1 MKTPLLALSLCFTA
15 TAFGAEL
22 RHPKFGFPLYT
33 NVPPG
38 AQMSGQW
45 VAAGTPA
52 LSPGDEQRSFKL
64 PPGFQAR
71 LFAAEPDVANPV
83 AMNWDERGRLWVL
96 ELYDYP
102 LGAGPGQKGRDRVK
116 VLEDTDNDGVVDKVT
131 VFADGFTLATGLLVG
146 NGGVYVG
153 EAPHLWFL
161 EDIDGDGV
169 ADRKTEVLTGF
180 GREDRHELLNGF
192 TWGPDGQL
200 YLTHGVFTKT
210 EAVVPGAPKAPPVLI
225 TAGVARFNPRQKS
238 VEVFAEGTS
247 NPWGVDF
254 DARGNAFV
262 SACVI
267 DHFFHLAPGG
277 IYARQAGQPPYPYG
291 YELIPSIVH
300 HSHHMAAYAGVCI
313 YQGDQWPASWRGEA
327 LMGNIHQNALNHD
340 HLEPTGSS
348 FTASAKDDF
357 LTTKDGWFMPV
368 SSQVGP
374 DGALWVMDWYDKY
387 PCYQNANADPQGVDR
402 ERGRIWRIVWVGDHP
417 EQSIPSHVDGLD
429 FAKLSNSG
437 LIEHLSHPNVWQ
449 RRMAQRVLNGRKL
462 EAQERDQLR
471 QLAQSRSSNLEARLS
486 AFWSLF
492 STGMVEEEDLEV
504 AAHDPEAG
512 LRMWSARF
520 TGERRIGT
528 EQTRARLALLA
539 SDSDP
544 TVRSATASACRQW
557 VSGQWTVNAPLPEGT
572 ALEEPSAALAA
583 LVEHAGTESDPTLD
597 FLIWTASEPVI
608 MNHPENALRWYQQ
621 HANPHLPLT
630 GKLVFK
636 TMRRFCDAQ
645 HPELMSLAMAFLAG
659 LPTEA
664 DTLTIRGLD
673 GLIEGQRGKAIVPD
687 KGVGDSLTT
696 LLHRSNPGIAS
707 RAMRLGALWGDATAV
722 ETLMARIN
730 QPGISEADRLEAI
743 RASRSTHTTGA
754 QKALL
759 TLIAAPGP
767 DVLKVEAIRALGEVG
782 DHETPRRL
790 LDSWSG
796 FSPASRRATSE
807 LLSARSAWA
816 GAFLAAIQSGD
827 IKRGDVPPTVIRNLA
842 GHRDAAVK
850 ALAIDVFGRV
860 QATSAEKLRLIAEK
874 RKVVSNGPI
883 DLDAGHEVARRTC
896 FVCHKLY
903 GEGAEVGPDLTGV
916 GRSSLDA
923 LLHNVINPN
932 EIIGK
937 GYENVEVETRDGRTL
952 SGRLMENSGSRV
964 RLLMAG
970 PQEEIVAKSDVV
982 QLRVSENSV
991 MPEGLEQMPE
1001 ADFRNLIWYIL
1012 APPQDGKPL
1021 TPERQKELLGGGEAS
1036 VGPARMLP
1044 DTDGEAIALWAPGW
1058 QVDCPHVNGVPA
1070 KFPEYAGLNSV
1081 LATEPFDAKTPAAIV
1096 RAYVPSLGGK
1106 TVLKVAVSAASEAGW
1121 ELRITADGEVVTR
1134 TEVTARRPDWQR
1146 LSVDLSRFEGRRL
1159 VLRLEQWPRQGLEA
1173 TGYWADL
1180 QIEHETVADAKI
1192 HESGGSPNPS
1202 KGLESATPE

>member
-1 MKTPLLALSLCFTA
+1 MKTKSLALTFCFA
-15 TAFGAEL
+15 ASAFGAEL

-33 NVPPG
+33 NVPAG

-52 LSPGDEQRSFKL
+52 LSPEDEQRSFKL

-71 LFAAEPDVANPV
+71 LFAAEPDIANPV

-102 LGAGPGQKGRDRVK
+102 LGAAPGQKGRDRVK

-161 EDIDGDGV
+161 EDTDGDGV

-180 GREDRHELLNGF
+180 GRDDRHELLNGF

-200 YLTHGVFTKT
+200 YMTHGVFTKT
-210 EAVVPGAPKAPPVLI
+210 EAVVPGASKTPPVLI
-225 TAGVARFNPRQKS
+225 TAGVARFSPKQKS
-238 VEVFAEGTS
+238 IEVFAEGTS

-277 IYARQAGQPPYPYG
+277 LYARQAGQPPYPYG

-300 HSHHMAAYAGVCI
+300 HNHHMAAYAGVCI
-313 YQGDQWPASWRGEA
+313 YLGDQWPASWRGEA

-340 HLEPTGSS
+340 HLEPVGSS
-348 FTASAKDDF
+348 FLASAKDDF

-417 EQSIPSHVDGLD
+417 EKSIPSHVAGLD
-429 FAKLSNSG
+429 FAKLSNPE
-437 LIEHLSHPNVWQ
+437 LIDRLSHPNVWQ
-449 RRMAQRVLNGRKL
+449 RRTSQRVLNGRNL
-462 EAQERDQLR
+462 VGQDLDQLR
-471 QLAQSRSSNLEARLS
+471 RLVQSRSSTVEARLS

-492 STGMVEEEDLEV
+492 STGTIAEEDLDA
-504 AAHDPEAG
+504 AAHDPEPG
-512 LRMWSARF
+512 LRLWAARF

-528 EQTRARLALLA
+528 DQTKARLTLLA
-539 SDSDP
+539 SDADP

-557 VSGQWTVNAPLPEGT
+557 VSGQLTVDAPLPEGT
-572 ALEEPSAALAA
+572 PLEEPSAALAA

-608 MNHPENALRWYQQ
+608 MNHPENALRWLQS
-621 HANPHLPLT
+621 HGNGHLPLA

-645 HPELMSLAMAFLAG
+645 RPDLMSLAIEFLAG
-659 LPTEA
+659 LPVEA

-673 GLIEGQRGKAIVPD
+673 GLIEGQRGKAVIPD
-687 KGVGDSLTT
+687 KPVAGFLTT
-696 LLHRSNPGIAS
+696 LLHRSNPGITS
-707 RAMRLGALWGDATAV
+707 RSMRLGALWGDAAAV
-722 ETLMARIN
+722 ETLIARIN
-730 QPGISEADRLEAI
+730 QPGISAPDRMEAI
-743 RASRSTHTTGA
+743 RASRSAHTASAKT
-754 QKALL
+754 ALL
-759 TLIAAPGP
+759 TLISGTEADP
-767 DVLKVEAIRALGEVG
+767 LKVEAIRALGEVG
-782 DHETPRRL
+782 DDETPRRL
-790 LDSWSG
+790 LSSWSG
-796 FSPASRRATSE
+796 LSPATRRATSE

-816 GAFLAAIQSGD
+816 GSFLAAVKSGE
-827 IKRGDVPPTVIRNLA
+827 IKRGDVPPTVVRNLA
-842 GHRDAAVK
+842 GHRDASIK
-850 ALAIDVFGRV
+850 ALATDVFGRV
-860 QATSAEKLRLIAEK
+860 QATSAEKLKLIAEK
-874 RKVVSNGPI
+874 RKVVSNGTI
-883 DLDAGHEVARRTC
+883 DLAAGHEVAKRTC
-896 FVCHKLY
+896 FVCHKMY

-937 GYENVEVETRDGRTL
+937 GYENVEIETKDGRTL
-952 SGRLMENSGSRV
+952 SGRMIENSESRV

-970 PQEEIVAKSDVV
+970 PQEEIIAKSDVV

-1036 VGPARMLP
+1036 VGPTPALP

-1058 QVDCPHVNGVPA
+1058 QVDCPRLNGVPA
-1070 KFPEYAGLNSV
+1070 KLPEYAGLNSV
-1081 LATEPFDAKTPAAIV
+1081 LATEPFDSKTPAAIV
-1096 RAYVPSLGGK
+1096 RAYVPPLGGK
-1106 TVLKVAVSAASEAGW
+1106 TVLKVAVSAASETGW
-1121 ELRITADGEVVTR
+1121 ELRITADGEELIR
-1134 TEVTARRPDWQR
+1134 EAVTARRPDWQR
-1146 LSVDLSRFEGRRL
+1146 FSVDLSHFEGRRL
-1159 VLRLEQWPRQGLEA
+1159 VLRLEQWSRNGLEC

-1180 QIEHETVADAKI
+1180 QIEHGSVADAKNS
-1192 HESGGSPNPS
+1192 ESTTPSPLS
-1202 KGLESATPE
+1202 KKLGPGTPD

>member
-1 MKTPLLALSLCFTA
+1 MKPLALLSALLLAWADSAL
-15 TAFGAEL
+15 
-22 RHPKFGFPLYT
+22 
-33 NVPPG
+33 
-38 AQMSGQW
+38 
-45 VAAGTPA
+45 AAGKQLTGPHAPAATPA
-52 LSPGDEQRSFKL
+52 LSPAEAEKKFVV
-64 PPGFQAR
+64 PEGFEVR
-71 LFAAEPDVANPV
+71 LFAAEPDVVNPV
-83 AMNWDERGRLWVL
+83 AMTWDERGRLWVL
-96 ELYDYP
+96 ELYEYP
-102 LGAGPGQKGRDRVK
+102 LGAPPGQKGRDRIK
-116 VLEDTDNDGVVDKVT
+116 ILEDTDNDGVVDKVT

-161 EDIDGDGV
+161 EDTDGDGV

-210 EAVVPGAPKAPPVLI
+210 EAVIPGAAKAPPVLI

-238 VEVFAEGTS
+238 IEVFAEGTS

-291 YELIPSIVH
+291 YELLPSIVNH
-300 HSHHMAAYAGVCI
+300 GHHMAAYAGVCI

-340 HLEPTGSS
+340 HLDPVGSS
-348 FTASAKDDF
+348 FKASAQDDF

-387 PCYQNANADPQGVDR
+387 PCYQNANADPAGVDR

-417 EQSIPSHVDGLD
+417 EQPIPSHVAGLD
-429 FAKLSNSG
+429 FARLPNTD
-437 LIEHLSHPNVWQ
+437 LIDHLSHPNVWQ
-449 RRMAQRVLNGRKL
+449 RRTAQRVLNGRSL
-462 EAQERDQLR
+462 VPGDRDHLR
-471 QLAQSRSSNLEARLS
+471 RLVASTRSTPEARLS
-486 AFWSLF
+486 AFWTLF
-492 STGMVEEEDLEV
+492 STGSMEEDDLDV
-504 AAHDPEAG
+504 AAHDPEPG
-512 LRMWSARF
+512 LRVWSARF
-520 TGERRIGT
+520 TGERRIGNERT
-528 EQTRARLALLA
+528 KARLVLLA

-544 TVRSATASACRQW
+544 SVRSATASACRQW
-557 VSGQWTVNAPLPEGT
+557 VSGQLTIQAPLPDGST
-572 ALEEPSAALAA
+572 VEEPSAALAA
-583 LVEHAGTESDPTLD
+583 LVEHAGSESDPTLD

-608 MNHPENALRWYQQ
+608 LNHPENALRWYQQ
-621 HANPHLPLT
+621 HGSEHLPLT

-645 HPELMSLAMAFLAG
+645 RPELMSLAIEFLAG
-659 LPTEA
+659 LPEAA
-664 DTLTIRGLD
+664 DTLAIRGLD
-673 GLIEGQRGKAIVPD
+673 GLIEGQRGKAVVPD
-687 KGVGDSLTT
+687 KAVGDSLTT
-696 LLHRSNPGIAS
+696 LLRRTNPGIAS
-707 RAMRLGALWGDATAV
+707 RAMRLGALWGDATSI
-722 ETLMARIN
+722 ETLITRIN
-730 QPGISEADRLEAI
+730 RPGVSAPDRLEAI
-743 RASRSTHTTGA
+743 RASRTARSA
-754 QKALL
+754 SASAALL
-759 TLIAAPGP
+759 TLIAGSEA
-767 DVLKVEAIRALGEVG
+767 DSLKVEAIRALGEIG
-782 DHETPRRL
+782 DDETPGRL
-790 LDSWSG
+790 LTAWTG
-796 FSPASRRATSE
+796 FSPTTRRATSE
-807 LLSARSAWA
+807 LLSARPAWA
-816 GAFLAAIQSGD
+816 VRFLAAVKAGD
-827 IKRGDVPPTVIRNLA
+827 IKRGDVPPTVVRNLA
-842 GHRDAAVK
+842 GHRDPSVQAV
-850 ALAIDVFGRV
+850 ANEVFGRV
-860 QATSAEKLRLIAEK
+860 QATSAEKLKLIAEK
-874 RKVVSNGPI
+874 RKVVANGPI
-883 DLDAGHEVARRTC
+883 DLEAGHEVAKRTC

-923 LLHNVINPN
+923 LLHNVIHPN

-937 GYENVEVETRDGRTL
+937 GYENVEIETKDGRTL
-952 SGRLMENSGSRV
+952 SGRLIENSASRV

-970 PQEEIVAKSDVV
+970 PQEEIIAKSDVV

-1036 VGPARMLP
+1036 ISPAPTLP

-1058 QVDCPHVNGVPA
+1058 QVDCPRLNGVPA
-1070 KFPEYAGLNSV
+1070 KLPEYAGLNSV
-1081 LATEPFDAKTPAAIV
+1081 LATEPYDSRTPAAIV
-1096 RAYVPSLGGK
+1096 RAYVPPLGGK
-1106 TVLKVAVSAASEAGW
+1106 TVLKVAVGSASDSGW
-1121 ELRITADGEVVTR
+1121 DLRITADGEELVR
-1134 TEVTARRPDWQR
+1134 ESVTARRPDWQR
-1146 LSVDLSRFEGRRL
+1146 ISVDLSRFEGRRL
-1159 VLRLEQWPRQGLEA
+1159 VIRMEQWSRGGLET

-1180 QIEHETVADAKI
+1180 QIEHESVAHVK
-1192 HESGGSPNPS
+1192 NN
-1202 KGLESATPE
+1202 ESATPATLSKGVPPGTPD